1 LAPIISGLR
10 RTPRSTAVSMITQLA
25 PIATGPLSAVMTAP
39 NPMDT
44 LGPIETSPQIVAFGA
59 TRAEA
64 SIVGCLPLC
73 SNIMILPRS
82 CVPAQ

>member
-1 LAPIISGLR
+1 
-10 RTPRSTAVSMITQLA
+10 MITQLA

-64 SIVGCLPLC
+64 SIVGRLPLC